1 MNKTVYMISTM
12 FYPSIGGVENHI
24 YFISKYLVN
33 NGYEVKIIK
42 PSIGEETKV
51 SLLDNIEVHTVG
63 IGTKDE
69 KVKYDKYKE
78 RSKGSN
84 LGFLYG
90 YLRKNYFNKFYKEV
104 YSYIENNIKNG
115 NNNEV
120 IIHQHD
126 FISSIRLSKRLSK
139 KYNII
144 FTNHTGEFLFLKKL
158 PFSNTI
164 IKQLTKHFSYIIAP
178 SDELAAFNGIRDKNG
193 DFIARMDADDYS
205 YPTRFEKQVEYLNEN
220 KDISLCATGVVIM
233 NEFGEELY
241 RSNIYGTSSSK
252 AEKSLLYRNVFPH
265 GSWMF
270 RREILDVINQ
280 YNDVNQAE
288 DYDLLFRLISRMKK
302 ISVIDEYLFKY
313 RLRENGISFNNLFKQ
328 KVTMLCISGWL
339 NLSGTW
345 YYLNKDGSMKTGWLN
360 DKNKWYYLKPVN
372 GEMAI
377 GWANDNG
384 TWYYTDSSGVMKT
397 GWLNLSGIW
406 YYLNSN
412 GSMKTGWL
420 NDKNKWYYLK
430 PENGA
435 MVTGWVDD
443 NGSWYYTDASGVM
456 KTGWLKENNYW
467 YYLKSNGVMATGWNN
482 INNKVYYFY
491 NSGKMAVGDL
501 YLDNKWYLFDES
513 GYRKTGWIK
522 KGDNWNYYDNKSGE
536 LLTNSWLDEGT
547 KRYWLK
553 ADGAMAIGEV
563 VINGVLNKFD
573 NNGYFIGTDIVDKSK
588 ELYIKVLDLGN
599 AEAIYIELPNG
610 DDVLIDGGEI
620 YNTKKVIDFLNE
632 QDLDEGDGIKDIE
645 YVINTH
651 PHSDHTAGLIGVFQN
666 FKVNNLYYPHDVEMK
681 YYEGFEGSLDEINGH
696 RVNCMNYCY
705 QFYIEMLAEAKKQ
718 RTVIYDTIPGNYVD
732 ELGILKFVHPNK
744 TYKQDN
750 LDRVDGNI
758 NSYDYCLFN
767 NDSAVILIDYNELQM
782 LLASDIEKE
791 AEEDMINMGLVKPNS
806 IDILKVGH
814 HGYDTSTTKRFVD
827 YLNPSLA
834 IIARS
839 SNNYMNTNAFN
850 NLITNRTII
859 KETWKSNGV
868 EIIATINGW
877 NVY

>member
-1 MNKTVYMISTM
+1 MKKNKKKVILLIASAILLNCLMVKPTM
-12 FYPSIGGVENHI
+12 AEKKNSFLNSIFSRSLNGWYRENDKWFFY
-24 YFISKYLVN
+24 
-33 NGYEVKIIK
+33 
-42 PSIGEETKV
+42 
-51 SLLDNIEVHTVG
+51 
-63 IGTKDE
+63 
-69 KVKYDKYKE
+69 
-78 RSKGSN
+78 
-84 LGFLYG
+84 
-90 YLRKNYFNKFYKEV
+90 
-104 YSYIENNIKNG
+104 
-115 NNNEV
+115 NNNEKV
-120 IIHQHD
+120 TGWVKNKGQWYYLDEKTGIMQTGWVEE
-126 FISSIRLSKRLSK
+126 LGK
-139 KYNII
+139 KYYLDSSGIMK
-144 FTNHTGEFLFLKKL
+144 TGWLNLSGTWYYLNKDGSMKTGWLNDKNKWYYLNPVNGEMAIGWV
-158 PFSNTI
+158 N
-164 IKQLTKHFSYIIAP
+164 
-178 SDELAAFNGIRDKNG
+178 DNGIWYYTD
-193 DFIARMDADDYS
+193 S
-205 YPTRFEKQVEYLNEN
+205 
-220 KDISLCATGVVIM
+220 SGVM
-233 NEFGEELY
+233 
-241 RSNIYGTSSSK
+241 RT
-252 AEKSLLYRNVFPH
+252 
-265 GSWMF
+265 
-270 RREILDVINQ
+270 
-280 YNDVNQAE
+280 
-288 DYDLLFRLISRMKK
+288 
-302 ISVIDEYLFKY
+302 
-313 RLRENGISFNNLFKQ
+313 
-328 KVTMLCISGWL
+328 GWL

-372 GEMAI
+372 GGMVVGWVNDNGTWYYTDSSGAMKIGWLNLSGIWYYLNPNGSMKTGWLNDKNKWYYLKPVNGEMAI
-377 GWANDNG
+377 GWVNDNG

-406 YYLNSN
+406 YYLNSS

-420 NDKNKWYYLK
+420 NEKNKWYYLK

-435 MVTGWVDD
+435 MVTGWIDD
-443 NGSWYYTDASGVM
+443 NGSWYYADTSGVM

-522 KGDNWNYYDNKSGE
+522 KGYNWNYYDNKSGE